1 MIISISILVA
11 FVVVVVQLLSCV
23 RLFVTPWT
31 AACQASL
38 SFTIFWSLVK
48 LMPIKLV
55 MPSNPLI
62 LCHPL
67 LLLPSPFP
75 VSGSFLMSYLFTA
88 GGQNIGDS
96 ASASVLPMNIPDW
109 FPLGLTGLISLQ
121 SKGLSSVFSNNTVQ
135 KYQFFGTQP
144 SLWFNSHI
152 HTWVSLYP
160 SMLLKVAL
168 FHSFFMAK

>member
-1 MIISISILVA
+1 M
-11 FVVVVVQLLSCV
+11 
-23 RLFVTPWT
+23 TPWT
-31 AACQASL
+31 ATLQASQ
-38 SFTIFWSLVK
+38 SVTISRSLLK
-48 LMPIKLV
+48 LMFIELV

-121 SKGLSSVFSNNTVQ
+121 SKGLSRVFSNNTVQ
-135 KYQFFGTQP
+135 KNQFFGTQL
-144 SLWFNSHI
+144 SAQSNSHI
-152 HTWVSLYP
+152 HTWLLEKTLESPLVCKEIKPVNPKGNQSWYSLEGL
-160 SMLLKVAL
+160 MLKLNFQYFGHL
-168 FHSFFMAK
+168 M